1 MMMKVT
7 CSEITNY
14 LDIARKKKYAVCKE
28 QLALCDYTEHCFEAE
43 QLKVNTDQL
52 TRYLKNQRFFP
63 YSLFPWEKFIFALH
77 NCVYRQDGLL
87 RWPVLFCMVGRGAG
101 KTGYMTFEE
110 HCWITPV
117 NGVKN
122 YDVDIF
128 ATSEKQAK
136 TSFTDEWE
144 MLEDNETKLGRYFY
158 WTKEEIKNRKTGST
172 ISYHTASPKTKDGAR
187 PGAVV
192 FDEYHGYPDYKLINV
207 AKTGLGKKQYPR
219 QTIMTTDGY
228 IRGGPLD
235 DMKDRAHRILFENE
249 PDNGLLPFI
258 CKLDDIKE
266 IDDENCWYKANPSL
280 QYFPDLLQELRQEY
294 AEYKQRPTQSSS
306 FVVKRM
312 NIPAVDGE
320 DSVTTW
326 DNIQACKQAVPDL
339 TGCEC
344 VAGIDYMKT
353 TDFLSA
359 GLLFKHKGI
368 YYWLQHSWVC
378 RVSPDLPRIK
388 APLHDWEEAGYLTFC
403 DGPEISPNVPAQ
415 WLQEQAQHYCI
426 TYLGIDNFR
435 YTLLTRALNEAGFD
449 TDKGGANN
457 IRLCKRVTENRYV
470 PVITSL
476 FNTHSIAWGDD
487 PMMAWYTN
495 NACIIEERGNQY
507 YGKKEEK
514 SRKTDGFTAMVAAI
528 CASAD
533 LQDSGESADLTQFGI
548 MTF

>member
-1 MMMKVT
+1 MMKLT
-7 CSEITNY
+7 CSAITDY
-14 LDIARKKKYAVCKE
+14 ITLVESKKYATCKE
-28 QLALCDYTEHCFEAE
+28 QTELCKHIEKCFKNESLKINTE
-43 QLKVNTDQL
+43 QLE
-52 TRYLKNQRFFP
+52 RYFKNQR
-63 YSLFPWEKFIFALH
+63 LFDFDLFSWEKFIFALH
-77 NCVYRQDGLL
+77 NCVYREDGLL

-101 KTGYMTFEE
+101 KTGYMAFEE

-136 TSFTDEWE
+136 TSFADEWE
-144 MLEDNETKLGRYFY
+144 MLEDNKAKIGRYFY
-158 WTKEEIKNRKTGST
+158 WTKEEIKNRKTRSM

-187 PGAVV
+187 PGAVI
-192 FDEYHGYPDYKLINV
+192 FDEYHGYPDYKLIDV

-235 DMKDRAHRILFENE
+235 DMKDRAHRILFEDE
-249 PDNGLLPFI
+249 PDSGLLPFI
-258 CKLDDIKE
+258 CKLDNIKE
-266 IDDENCWYKANPSL
+266 IDDESCWYKANPSL
-280 QYFPDLLQELRQEY
+280 QYFPNLLQELRQEY

-326 DNIQACKQAVPDL
+326 DNIQACKQPIPDL
-339 TGCEC
+339 AGCEC

-359 GLLFKHKGI
+359 GLLFKYKGI

-378 RVSPDLPRIK
+378 RASLDLPRIK
-388 APLHDWEEAGYLTFC
+388 APLYDWEEAGYLTFC
-403 DGPEISPNVPAQ
+403 DGPEIPPHVPAE
-415 WLQEQAQHYCI
+415 WLQEQAQKYNVTC
-426 TYLGIDNFR
+426 LGIDNFR

-449 TDKGGANN
+449 TEKDGANN

-476 FNTHSIAWGDD
+476 FNTHTLSWGDD

-514 SRKTDGFTAMVAAI
+514 SRKSDGFTAMVAAI

-533 LQDSGESADLTQFGI
+533 LQDSGETTDLGQFGV